1 MSAPS
6 QTARA
11 TRPLD
16 VLRARIA
23 TTRLAGRPLPWF
35 WSGWRGGL
43 VALALAVAFPY
54 VTGDQALIQS
64 ASYAGIYVLL
74 ALGLN
79 IVVGFAGLL
88 DLGYVAFYA
97 IGAYTVG
104 VLRGGLLADVNG
116 KAHVVPV
123 YSWWLVLP
131 LAAVIAAFFGVL
143 LGAPTLRLRG
153 DYLAIVTLGF
163 GEIVPLVFNNV
174 PYFFGPL
181 GLNPSPPEPTTILG
195 FTITWSAVLDG
206 TPYYMLTL
214 ALVVL
219 AVLFVTSLRDSSMG
233 RAWVAIREDETAA
246 AASGV
251 NLVRTKLLAF
261 GLGALVGGIGGALYA
276 GNGINVTFMDFPFQV
291 SVTVVIMIVLG
302 GIGSIAG
309 VIVGAILYQIIYAY
323 LLRQVDQW
331 VHSFTFV
338 TNANAPLHFLNG
350 IDYNTL
356 SNLFLGIILLL
367 MVLYRP
373 QGIIPNRRRQR
384 ELHGEGAAPEGA
396 SAVGLLAREEAGI
409 AEPDEELSEESSFTG
424 AGSDA
429 QGREM

>member
-6 QTARA
+6 QPAQAKRAVGTFLARVTA
-11 TRPLD
+11 TK
-16 VLRARIA
+16 IA
-23 TTRLAGRPLPWF
+23 GKPLPWF

-43 VALALAVAFPY
+43 IALIVAALFPFIS
-54 VTGDQALIQS
+54 GDQALIQS
-64 ASYAGIYVLL
+64 LSYVGIYVLL

-88 DLGYVAFYA
+88 DLGYVAFFA

-104 VLRGGLLADVNG
+104 VFRGGLLDDTAG
-116 KAHVVPV
+116 HPHTVPV
-123 YSWWLVLP
+123 LSWWLVLP
-131 LAAVIAAFFGVL
+131 MAALIAAFFGVV

-181 GLNPSPPEPTTILG
+181 GLNPSPPDPTTIFG
-195 FTITWSAVLDG
+195 YTITWNAVLDG
-206 TPYYMLTL
+206 TPYYMMTL
-214 ALVVL
+214 ALVAL
-219 AVLFVTSLRDSSMG
+219 TVLFVTSLRDSSMG

-246 AASGV
+246 ASSGV

-261 GLGALVGGIGGALYA
+261 GMGALIGGLGGALFA
-276 GNGINVTFMDFPFQV
+276 GNGTNVSFVDFPFQV

-302 GIGSIAG
+302 GIGSIPG
-309 VIVGAILYQIIYAY
+309 VIVGAFVIQFVFAY
-323 LLRQVDQW
+323 LLRNVDSTI
-331 VHSFTFV
+331 HSYSFV
-338 TNANAPLHFLNG
+338 TSPSSPLHFLNG
-350 IDYNTL
+350 VDFNVL
-356 SNLFLGIILLL
+356 SFLFFGIILLL
-367 MVLYRP
+367 MVLFRP
-373 QGIIPNRRRQR
+373 QGLIPNRQRRR
-384 ELHGEGAAPEGA
+384 ELRGEGAAPEGA

-409 AEPDEELSEESSFTG
+409 EEPGEELNEESAFTG

-429 QGREM
+429 QGREQ